1 MRLSKNRK
9 NGFLV
14 LACASFLCA
23 CAGLAPEREA
33 AFGISP
39 AVLGEHT
46 VEQQL
51 LIRWPGGERSLDAVL
66 EIADGRLY
74 LVLMTFGV
82 RIMSLEY
89 DGETLAE
96 ERYVPHAPDGVRM
109 LNDLL
114 AIAAPADEL
123 RRALPAGWE
132 LVEDHAGR
140 VFAAAGATR
149 LSIRYGSPRGA
160 RDPWQ
165 GKVTLKNHA
174 EGYELILVSHVSVHA
189 QNRAAMHGRV
199 YIPPAHVAPLK
210 DEVFNRAYKYCSPE

>member
-1 MRLSKNRK
+1 MK
-9 NGFLV
+9 NGFLA

-23 CAGLAPEREA
+23 CAALAPEREA
-33 AFGISP
+33 AWRISP

-66 EIADGRLY
+66 EIAGGRLR
-74 LVLMTFGV
+74 LVLMSFGLRV
-82 RIMSLEY
+82 MSLEY

-96 ERYVPHAPDGVRM
+96 ERYVPHAPDGARM

-123 RRALPAGWE
+123 RRALPTGWE
-132 LVEDHAGR
+132 LAEDPAGR
-140 VFAAAGATR
+140 VLAAAGATR
-149 LSIRYGSPRGA
+149 LSIRYGGPRGA

-165 GKVTLKNHA
+165 GRVTLKNHA
-174 EGYELILVSHVSVHA
+174 EDYELILLSHVSIHA
-189 QNRAAMHGRV
+189 RNRATMHGGACA
-199 YIPPAHVAPLK
+199 PPAGDDPRK
-210 DEVFNRAYKYCSPE
+210 GRFPSEVDV

>member
-1 MRLSKNRK
+1 MK
-9 NGFLV
+9 NGFLA

-23 CAGLAPEREA
+23 CAALAPGRDA
-33 AFGISP
+33 AWRISP
-39 AVLGEHT
+39 AVLGEHV

-66 EIADGRLY
+66 EIADARLR
-74 LVLMTFGV
+74 LVLMTFGMRV
-82 RIMSLEY
+82 MSLEY

-96 ERYVPHAPDGVRM
+96 ERYVPHAPDGARM

-114 AIAAPADEL
+114 AIAAPANEL

-140 VFAAAGATR
+140 VLTAAGAPR
-149 LSIRYGSPRGA
+149 LSIRYGGPRGA
-160 RDPWQ
+160 REPWQ

-174 EGYELILVSHVSVHA
+174 EGYELTLVSH
-189 QNRAAMHGRV
+189 G
-199 YIPPAHVAPLK
+199 I
-210 DEVFNRAYKYCSPE
+210 